1 MVSVNYSEET
11 LGHSFF
17 RKTFSGDS
25 ASSVAGLSSLTF
37 VLISV
42 AIVKVSFLLVRTAI
56 PIHRIVAPSASLG
69 VSSSSSQSAATETVV
84 FEQVIF
90 IKIKVEFFGNGVI
103 LTSQSRFI
111 SSCP

>member
-11 LGHSFF
+11 LGHSLS

-37 VLISV
+37 VLISI
-42 AIVKVSFLLVRTAI
+42 AIVKVSFLLVRTVI
-56 PIHRIVAPSASLG
+56 SIHRIVAPSASVG

-90 IKIKVEFFGNGVI
+90 IKIKVEIFRNGVV
-103 LTSQSRFI
+103 LTSQSNFI
-111 SSCP
+111 SGCP